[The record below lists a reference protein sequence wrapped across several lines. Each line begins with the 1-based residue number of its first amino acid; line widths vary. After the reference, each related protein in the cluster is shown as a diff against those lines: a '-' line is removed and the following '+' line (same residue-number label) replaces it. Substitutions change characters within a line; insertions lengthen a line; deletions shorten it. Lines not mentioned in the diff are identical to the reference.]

1 MEDEKDLRG
10 RVQDAAMADATD
22 TNGVTIGTSSPL
34 SDGSSGM
41 ISPMF
46 GTGAYKHTDVR
57 IPVSVFVLTGT
68 LVRLPG

>member
-1 MEDEKDLRG
+1 MQHEKDSRG
-10 RVQDAAMADATD
+10 RVQDAAMADDTD
-22 TNGVTIGTSSPL
+22 TNGVTVGSSSPL

-46 GTGAYKHTDVR
+46 GTGAYKRTDVR

-68 LVRLPG
+68 SVRLPR